1 MSERTVSYTSFRDL
15 IEQVA
20 GIVDSDQKISNKEL
34 IEICKG
40 CGGFDFN
47 VDAHIYHE
55 IAETALNLL
64 IQSKYGRDLL
74 AATNPIEG
82 VSTVLRPLQKRLPT
96 QTWRS
101 ETQIVYQQFS
111 TPVTIAYLA
120 AYLLNI
126 RQGEAGLEPSCGT
139 GCLAVW
145 AFAAGAKVIANEID
159 PRRRGSALALGF
171 QPYSFDAE
179 FIDDLLPEDLLP
191 DIVLANPPFS
201 STGGRVKN
209 NSLDFGFRHIESAL
223 RRLRKA
229 GRFAVILGESGS
241 PRSRNGNR
249 FWEVLSPEIHVNAS
263 IELPGREFY
272 GNGTSVKTTLIIG
285 TKPLS
290 IDAPLSSELAA
301 FPHIVAQSVED
312 AFEKAIS
319 SNFRFDQ

>member
-1 MSERTVSYTSFRDL
+1 MSEPTVPPTSFRDL

-20 GIVDSDQKISNKEL
+20 GIVDSGRKISNKEL

-40 CGGFDFN
+40 CSGFDFN
-47 VDAHIYHE
+47 VDAHIHHE

-64 IQSKYGRDLL
+64 ILKKYGRDLL
-74 AATNPIEG
+74 SSTDPIEG

-101 ETQIVYQQFS
+101 ETQIAYQQFS
-111 TPVTIAYLA
+111 TPATIAYLA
-120 AYLLNI
+120 VHLLNI
-126 RQGEAGLEPSCGT
+126 QQGETVLEPSCGT
-139 GCLAVW
+139 GCLAAW
-145 AFAAGAKVIANEID
+145 ASAAGAEVIANEID
-159 PRRRGSALALGF
+159 ARRIGMALALGF
-171 QPYSFDAE
+171 QPHSLDAE

-191 DIVLANPPFS
+191 NIVLANPPFS

-223 RRLRKA
+223 RRLKKG

-241 PRSRNGNR
+241 PRSRSGNR
-249 FWEVLSPEIHVNAS
+249 FWEYLSPDIQVTAS
-263 IELPGREFY
+263 FELPGREFY
-272 GNGTSVKTTLIIG
+272 SNGTSVKTTLILG

-301 FPHIVAQSVED
+301 APHIVAQSVED

-319 SNFRFDQ
+319 LNFRF

>member
-1 MSERTVSYTSFRDL
+1 MSEPTVAPTSFRDL

-20 GIVDSDQKISNKEL
+20 GIVDSDRKISNKEL
-34 IEICKG
+34 IDICKG
-40 CGGFDFN
+40 CGGFDYK
-47 VDAHIYHE
+47 VDAHVYHE

-64 IQSKYGRDLL
+64 IQTKYGRDLL
-74 AATNPIEG
+74 ASADPIEA
-82 VSTVLRPLQKRLPT
+82 VSTVLRPLQKQLPT

-101 ETQIVYQQFS
+101 EMQIRYQQFS

-126 RQGEAGLEPSCGT
+126 KQGEAVLEPSCGT

-145 AFAAGAKVIANEID
+145 AFAAGAKVITNEID
-159 PRRRGSALALGF
+159 PRRRWAALALEF
-171 QPYSFDAE
+171 QPNSLDAE

-191 DIVLANPPFS
+191 DIILANPPFS

-223 RRLRKA
+223 RRLKKG

-249 FWEVLSPEIHVNAS
+249 FWEYLSSEIKVRAS
-263 IELPGREFY
+263 FELPGQEFY
-272 GNGTSVKTTLIIG
+272 ANGTSVKTTLIIG

-301 FPHIVAQSVED
+301 APHIVAQSVED
-312 AFEKAIS
+312 AFEQAIS
-319 SNFRFDQ
+319 LNFRF

>member
-1 MSERTVSYTSFRDL
+1 MSERTVSYTLFRDL

-20 GIVDSDQKISNKEL
+20 GIVDSDRKISNKQL

-40 CGGFDFN
+40 CSWFDYN
-47 VDAHIYHE
+47 VDAHVYHE

-64 IQSKYGRDLL
+64 ILKKHGHDLL
-74 AATNPIEG
+74 ASADPIEA

-101 ETQIVYQQFS
+101 ETQIAYQQFS
-111 TPVTIAYLA
+111 TPVPIAYLA
-120 AYLLNI
+120 ANLLNI
-126 RQGEAGLEPSCGT
+126 RPDETVLEPSCGT

-159 PRRRGSALALGF
+159 PRRRQAASALGF
-171 QPYSFDAE
+171 HPYSLDAE
-179 FIDDLLPEDLLP
+179 FIDDLLLEHLLP

-209 NSLDFGFRHIESAL
+209 NSLEFGFRHIESAL
-223 RRLRKA
+223 RRLKKG

-249 FWEVLSPEIHVNAS
+249 FWENLSAEIQVNAS

-272 GNGTSVKTTLIIG
+272 ANGTSVKTTLILGI
-285 TKPLS
+285 KPLS
-290 IDAPLSSELAA
+290 IVAPLSSELAVA
-301 FPHIVAQSVED
+301 PHIVAQSVED

-319 SNFRFDQ
+319 LNLRF

>member
-20 GIVDSDQKISNKEL
+20 GIVDSDRKISNKEL

-40 CGGFDFN
+40 CRGFDFN

-55 IAETALNLL
+55 IAETALNQL
-64 IQSKYGRDLL
+64 ILTKYGRDLL
-74 AATNPIEG
+74 ASTDPIEA

-101 ETQIVYQQFS
+101 ETQIAYQQFS

-120 AYLLNI
+120 AYLLNLK
-126 RQGEAGLEPSCGT
+126 QGETVLEPSCGT
-139 GCLAVW
+139 GSLAVW
-145 AFAAGAKVIANEID
+145 ASAIGVKVIANEID

-171 QPYSFDAE
+171 HPYSFDAE
-179 FIDDLLPEDLLP
+179 FIDDLLPEHLLP

-223 RRLRKA
+223 RRLKKG

-241 PRSRNGNR
+241 PRSHSGNR
-249 FWEVLSPEIHVNAS
+249 FWEYLSPEIQVKAS
-263 IELPGREFY
+263 VELLGREFY
-272 GNGTSVKTTLIIG
+272 SNGTSVKTTLILG
-285 TKPLS
+285 TKS
-290 IDAPLSSELAA
+290 SAIDTPLSSQLEAA
-301 FPHIVAQSVED
+301 PHMVAQSIED
-312 AFEKAIS
+312 AFEQSIS
-319 SNFRFDQ
+319 LNLRF

>member
-1 MSERTVSYTSFRDL
+1 MSERTVSYTLLRNL

-20 GIVDSDQKISNKEL
+20 GIVDCDRKISNKEL
-34 IEICKG
+34 IEICKR

-55 IAETALNLL
+55 IAETALNQL
-64 IQSKYGRDLL
+64 ILTKYGRDLL
-74 AATNPIEG
+74 ASTNPIEA
-82 VSTVLRPLQKRLPT
+82 VSAFLRPLQKRLPT

-101 ETQIVYQQFS
+101 ETQIAYQQFS
-111 TPVTIAYLA
+111 TPATIAYLA

-126 RQGEAGLEPSCGT
+126 RQGETVLEPSCGT

-145 AFAAGAKVIANEID
+145 AVAAGAKVTTNEIA
-159 PRRRGSALALGF
+159 PRRRGAALALGF
-171 QPYSFDAE
+171 HPYSVDAE
-179 FIDDLLPEDLLP
+179 FIDDFLPDHLLP

-223 RRLRKA
+223 RRLKIG

-249 FWEVLSPEIHVNAS
+249 FWEYLSPEIQLIAS

-272 GNGTSVKTTLIIG
+272 GNGTSVKTTLILG
-285 TKPLS
+285 TKPLA
-290 IDAPLSSELAA
+290 IDTPLGSELASA
-301 FPHIVAQSVED
+301 PHIVARSVED
-312 AFEKAIS
+312 AFEQS
-319 SNFRFDQ
+319 MSLNLRF

>member
-1 MSERTVSYTSFRDL
+1 MSEPTVSRTSLSDL

-20 GIVDSDQKISNKEL
+20 GIIDSDRRVSNKEL
-34 IEICKG
+34 IQICDG
-40 CGGFDFN
+40 YGAFDLN
-47 VDAHIYHE
+47 ADAHIYHE

-64 IQSKYGRDLL
+64 ILKKYGRDLL
-74 AATNPIEG
+74 ASMNPIEEL
-82 VSTVLRPLQKRLPT
+82 STVLRTFQKRLPT

-101 ETQIVYQQFS
+101 ETQIAYQQFS
-111 TPVTIAYLA
+111 TPVTIAFLA

-126 RQGEAGLEPSCGT
+126 KQGETVLEPSCGT

-145 AFAAGAKVIANEID
+145 ASAAGAEVIANEID
-159 PRRRGSALALGF
+159 PRRIGAVLALGF
-171 QPYSFDAE
+171 EPYFLDAE
-179 FIDDLLPEDLLP
+179 FIDDLLPEYLLP

-223 RRLRKA
+223 RRLKKG

-249 FWEVLSPEIHVNAS
+249 FWEDLSPEIQVKAS

-272 GNGTSVKTTLIIG
+272 ANGTSVKTTLIIG
-285 TKPLS
+285 TKSLS
-290 IDAPLSSELAA
+290 TDAPLSYELAA
-301 FPHIVAQSVED
+301 APHIVARSVED

-319 SNFRFDQ
+319 LNLRF